1 MDDQPFILDVVT
13 LKRVVFS
20 EPVESVVAPGTV
32 GYFGI
37 LPGHTPFVSS
47 LQVGITRITK
57 PGGEKLNLFTSTGF
71 LMTDGKRVI
80 LLADAAERPEEIDTA
95 RAQRAKERA
104 EKRLAERAPD
114 TDINRAKVALLRAVT
129 RLKLAQG

>member
-1 MDDQPFILDVVT
+1 METPPLILDVVT

-20 EPVESVVAPGTV
+20 EPVESVIAPGTV

-47 LQVGITRITK
+47 LQVGITKITK
-57 PGGEKLNLFTSTGF
+57 VGGEKVNLFTSSGF

-80 LLADAAERPEEIDTA
+80 LLADAAERPEEIDVA

-114 TDINRAKVALLRAVT
+114 TDINRAKVALLRAIT
-129 RLKLAQG
+129 RLRLAQG

>member
-1 MDDQPFILDVVT
+1 MESQPFILDVVT

-20 EPVESVVAPGTV
+20 EPVESVIAPGTV

-47 LQVGITRITK
+47 LQVGITKITK
-57 PGGEKLNLFTSTGF
+57 VGGEKLNLFTSTGF

-80 LLADAAERPEEIDTA
+80 LLADAAERPEEIDAT

-114 TDINRAKVALLRAVT
+114 TDINRAKVALLRAIT
-129 RLKLAQG
+129 RLKLVQA